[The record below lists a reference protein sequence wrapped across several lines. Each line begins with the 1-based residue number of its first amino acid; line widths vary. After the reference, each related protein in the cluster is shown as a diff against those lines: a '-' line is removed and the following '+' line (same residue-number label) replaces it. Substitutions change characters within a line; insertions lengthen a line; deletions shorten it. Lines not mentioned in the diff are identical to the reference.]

1 MHPLHAHP
9 PPPSLS
15 PAPRTR
21 TAGCSPPS
29 SPPPRAARAVYCATA
44 NPTEVLLCATGPEKK
59 GIIGVVDGLCPNAI
73 EDEGDQEKRKGFL
86 RMIGYKR

>member
-1 MHPLHAHP
+1 MRASPRTPHTARAPPAC
-9 PPPSLS
+9 PPPSS
-15 PAPRTR
+15 D
-21 TAGCSPPS
+21 PPL
-29 SPPPRAARAVYCATA
+29 AARVVYCATA